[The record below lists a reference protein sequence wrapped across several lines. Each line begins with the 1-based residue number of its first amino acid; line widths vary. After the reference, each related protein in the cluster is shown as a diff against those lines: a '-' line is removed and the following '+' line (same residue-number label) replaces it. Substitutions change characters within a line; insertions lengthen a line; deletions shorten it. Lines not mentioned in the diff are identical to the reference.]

1 VTIGRVGEGGDK
13 RRFSRLVC
21 ALPRN
26 FPRGAQEEEVVTTI
40 IDTGLGLPLPTADD
54 SAEHDTSSAD
64 ELQAV
69 APRRPAEQ

>member
-21 ALPRN
+21 ALPRH
-26 FPRGAQEEEVVTTI
+26 FPRGAQEEEVV
-40 IDTGLGLPLPTADD
+40 TGLGLPLPTADD